1 MFRRINFLQ
10 KLRFVNDNINEAVE
24 TAFKWAEEAD
34 LEVVTISSYKMTNGR
49 YQVTI
54 EVMKH
59 ES

>member
-1 MFRRINFLQ
+1 MQ